1 LIAQIKANVHIGTI
15 VLVAFGSWLNVNAGR
30 RALDDVRFERPDLGG
45 LSALGY
51 VPVDMH
57 FHTDHSDG
65 KVTVHDV
72 IRKAKRMGVGVAIT
86 DHNVISGSLQ
96 ASETRKGTFI
106 VPGIEISAADGPHI
120 LVYFNS
126 PSDLKDYYH
135 NHIEKHKRKSP
146 WLATYLNTERIVDAS
161 DGYDCLVIAAHP
173 YGYLLFNKGLQ
184 KCIDC
189 EYLPMDLL
197 KRFDGVEVISGGMT
211 RSLNFKA
218 MQLATKEGKC
228 FTGGTDGHLLS
239 DLGNVVT
246 CANAEDPES
255 FLEMVRSRRNVVV
268 GLEKTSLSK
277 IATGTVVMI
286 KHSRYFFPAMR
297 IHYEQNAPRL
307 RHYLGRT
314 KRPEKPSGPE

>member
-1 LIAQIKANVHIGTI
+1 M
-15 VLVAFGSWLNVNAGR
+15 NAGR
-30 RALDDVRFERPDLGG
+30 EFLDEVRFERPEVDQLT
-45 LSALGY
+45 ALGY
-51 VPVDMH
+51 MPVDMH
-57 FHTDHSDG
+57 FHTNHSDG
-65 KVTVHDV
+65 KVTVHDA
-72 IRKAKRMGVGVAIT
+72 IRKAKRLGIGFAIT
-86 DHNVISGSLQ
+86 DHNEISGCLQ
-96 ASETRKGTFI
+96 ASEARKGTLI

-120 LVYFNS
+120 LIYFNS
-126 PSDLKDYYH
+126 PSDLRDYYH

-146 WLATYLNTERIVDAS
+146 WLATRLKTEKIVDTS
-161 DGYDCLVIAAHP
+161 EGYDCLVIAAHP

-197 KRFDGVEVISGGMT
+197 NRFDGVEVISGGMT
-211 RSLNFKA
+211 HSLNLKA
-218 MQLATKEGKC
+218 MKLAMKEEKC

-255 FLEMVRSRRNVVV
+255 FLEMVRSKNNIVV

-277 IATGTVVMI
+277 IATGTVVVI

-307 RHYLGRT
+307 MHYLGRT
-314 KRPEKPSGPE
+314 KRP

>member
-1 LIAQIKANVHIGTI
+1 
-15 VLVAFGSWLNVNAGR
+15 LNVNADGGS
-30 RALDDVRFERPDLGG
+30 LDEVRFERPDVNE

-51 VPVDMH
+51 MPVDMH

-65 KVTVHDV
+65 KVTIHDA
-72 IRKAKRMGVGVAIT
+72 IRKAKKMSIGLAIT

-96 ASETRKGTFI
+96 ASETMEGAFI
-106 VPGIEISAADGPHI
+106 IPGIEISASDGPHV

-126 PSDLKDYYH
+126 PRDLKDYYY

-146 WLATYLNTERIVDAS
+146 WLATYLETEKIVDAS
-161 DGYDCLVIAAHP
+161 DGYNCLVIAAHP

-189 EYLPMDLL
+189 EYLPTELL
-197 KRFDGVEVISGGMT
+197 NRFDGVEVICGGMT
-211 RSLNFKA
+211 RSLNLKA
-218 MQLATKEGKC
+218 MKLAMNESKC

-255 FLEMVRSRRNVVV
+255 FLEKVRSKKNVVV

-307 RHYLGRT
+307 MHYLDRT
-314 KRPEKPSGPE
+314 RRPRKPSGP